1 MSNLVQGWDA
11 VLTIGFG
18 AVNETFAEALANGLI
33 PAAGKRSYAFA
44 AGAEQTEVVVTAK
57 IGAWRILEARG
68 SKITV
73 AFILTGG
80 SLSYSDQHVDLTRL
94 DYKVTVPLRLEEFK
108 TSEGINYTLTLDFA
122 DKNTV
127 AVPNMNAIAGQIPR
141 NDLIGLNAV
150 LTDFFFDALSG
161 GEVDLVRLDAPAW
174 SQGRKW
180 LTPKSAA
187 CSSVTRSAREGALGL
202 LLATVSAPPRGEPEL
217 PDLCLDEEGGSSL
230 SLSNELFTKHF
241 VAPAFAKTL
250 GVPVKNL
257 NVRPGR
263 PWTLESAGPV
273 VVENATI
280 SRAKAMVSKGLLRI
294 NTAGVSKFWGGAAVS
309 FEIDAEY
316 EVVVG
321 GKGPVRKMAFRRLS
335 RKTQHKLQIPTAAK
349 AVTLGSTGLH
359 TSRAEEILETM
370 TNRLA
375 PERLG
380 SPISLDLMSG
390 IKWPFG
396 RVFLPNSSVPAG
408 RLTLVISPSN

>member
-11 VLTIGFG
+11 VLTIGFS
-18 AVNETFAEALANGLI
+18 AVDETFAEALASGLI

-44 AGAEQTEVVVTAK
+44 AGTEQTEVVVTAK

-68 SKITV
+68 SKVTV
-73 AFILTGG
+73 AFILTSG
-80 SLSYSDQHVDLTRL
+80 SLSYADQHVDLTRL
-94 DYKVTVPLRLEEFK
+94 DYKVTVPLKLEQVK
-108 TSEGINYTLTLDFA
+108 TSEGNNYTLTLDFA

-161 GEVDLVRLDAPAW
+161 GEVDLVRLDASDW
-174 SQGRKW
+174 SKGRKW
-180 LTPKSAA
+180 LTPKSVA

-217 PDLCLDEEGGSSL
+217 PDKCLDEHGGSSL
-230 SLSNELFTKHF
+230 SLSNELFTKHYA
-241 VAPAFAKTL
+241 APAFAKTL
-250 GVPVKNL
+250 GIPVKEL
-257 NVRPGR
+257 NARPGR
-263 PWTLESAGPV
+263 PWTLEPVGSV
-273 VVENATI
+273 VVENASI
-280 SRAKAMVSKGLLRI
+280 SKAKAMVSQGMLRI
-294 NTAGVSKFWGGAAVS
+294 NAAGVSKFWGGAAVA
-309 FEIDAEY
+309 FEIDADY

-335 RKTQHKLQIPTAAK
+335 RKNQHKLQIPTAAK
-349 AVTLGSTGLH
+349 AVTLGATGLH
-359 TSRAEEILETM
+359 SSRAEEILEALM
-370 TNRLA
+370 NRLA

-380 SPISLDLMSG
+380 SPIALDLMNG

-396 RVFLPNSSVPAG
+396 RIFQPQSAVPAG
-408 RLTLVISPSN
+408 RLTLVISPSD